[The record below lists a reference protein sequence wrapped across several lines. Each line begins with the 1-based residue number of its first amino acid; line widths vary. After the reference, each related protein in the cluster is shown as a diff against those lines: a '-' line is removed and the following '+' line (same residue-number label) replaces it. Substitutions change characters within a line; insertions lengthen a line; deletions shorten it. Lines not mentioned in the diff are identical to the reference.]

1 MRFILIL
8 GAMVISVALVSTIMP
23 GSASSEEKSENP
35 LVNVETNMGS
45 FTIELYEEE
54 APITVKNFLN
64 YVDKKFYDGTIFHR
78 IIPTFVIQGGGF
90 TEDMTKKATA
100 APITNEADNGLKNLK
115 TTLSMARTMDIN
127 SATCQFF
134 INLKDNSALDHKGT
148 GAREYGYAVFGKV
161 IEGWDVVEK
170 IKGVKTTTKGSYKD
184 VPVKPVVIKSMS
196 RKEVEKT
203 EEEEE

>member
-8 GAMVISVALVSTIMP
+8 GAMVISVALVSTVVP
-23 GSASSEEKSENP
+23 GPAASEEKSENP
-35 LVNVETNMGS
+35 LVKVETNMGS
-45 FTIELYEEE
+45 FTIELYEEK

-90 TEDMTKKATA
+90 TKDMTKKATA
-100 APITNEADNGLKNLK
+100 APITNEADNGLKNLEA
-115 TTLSMARTMDIN
+115 TLSMARTMDIN

-134 INLKDNSALDHKGT
+134 INLKDNTALDHKGK

-184 VPVKPVVIKSMS
+184 VPVKPVVIKSMR
-196 RKEVEKT
+196 RKEAEKT
-203 EEEEE
+203 GEKEE